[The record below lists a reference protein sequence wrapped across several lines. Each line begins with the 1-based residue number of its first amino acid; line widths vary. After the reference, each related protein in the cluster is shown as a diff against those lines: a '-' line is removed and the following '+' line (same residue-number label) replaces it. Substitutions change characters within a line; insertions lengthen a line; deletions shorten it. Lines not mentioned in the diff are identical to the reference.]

1 MIGGSQNGS
10 LQSRSQVRKLVS
22 AGTMRKLKVM
32 YNSNI
37 RGLNIRGL
45 KMGDEQVEVLVNV
58 IFLGSGE
65 MLIRNAKMIP
75 EGGCC

>member
-22 AGTMRKLKVM
+22 AGTMRMLKVM
-32 YNSNI
+32 YNS
-37 RGLNIRGL
+37 NIRGL